1 MKKSFGHTFHIPVL
15 GVGYSVDAP
24 AKVAKFGI
32 SSVIS
37 LVDDTLLEHL
47 RKYYSE
53 KMNLPYQKI
62 ISSDEDSRA
71 RRTTSYLNMIKRIVK
86 EQFEK
91 LKNSAFETGSE
102 ITKYFEMLPDMC
114 ELKKKY
120 NEMICSTDIIKRDKL
135 QNWLRE
141 NIYPGAI
148 EVNIMTKLDKANY
161 NHDGSQLSVEFNDAH
176 ASLRGFALSDLES
189 TIVFSAGM
197 NPKLFSCMESFNDFY
212 PKQNGSFKKKIA
224 IKVSDFRSAFIQGKF
239 LAKKGLWVSEY
250 RIESGLNCGGHA
262 FASDGY
268 LLGPILEEFK
278 SRKNELVNSLKE
290 ILLPALNKKGISVDN
305 GKLNFKVTVQ
315 GGVGKTEEHEFLIR
329 YYGVE
334 SVGWGSPFL
343 LVPEVMNVDPGT
355 LQRLCEAGEDDLYL
369 SNVSPLGV
377 PFNSLRNNTKDIE
390 KMDRLERGR
399 PGSPC
404 AKKFLVSNK
413 NYSEKPIC
421 TASIEFMKKI
431 SVLKD
436 NEETEDKFNEEFEKA
451 SEKVCLCEGLSA
463 STLMN
468 YNIADAKQSLAVSVC
483 PGPNLAYY
491 SKVSTLKDM
500 VDHIYGRINLIT
512 DPDRPNMFIK
522 ELSLNI
528 EFIEKKIIAELN
540 TISAHSEEYA
550 NIYYANLIDGI
561 NYYRKIVHEIIEE
574 TEIVRS
580 KIRESLDVLEQRI
593 LLHSLQPV

>member
-1 MKKSFGHTFHIPVL
+1 MKNNFGHTFHIPVL

-37 LVDDTLLEHL
+37 LVDDTLMEHL
-47 RKYYSE
+47 RKYYSQ
-53 KMNLPYQKI
+53 KMSLPYQQI
-62 ISSDEDSRA
+62 TSSEEDSRA
-71 RRTTSYLNMIKRIVK
+71 RRMTAYLNMINQIVK

-91 LKNSAFETGSE
+91 LKNSAFEEGSD
-102 ITKYFEMLPDMC
+102 ITKYFEMLPEMC
-114 ELKKKY
+114 ELKEKY
-120 NEMICSTDIIKRDKL
+120 NDMIGSADIILKDKL

-141 NIYPGAI
+141 NIYPGSI

-161 NHDGSQLSVEFNDAH
+161 NHEGSQMPIEFNDAH
-176 ASLRGFALSDLES
+176 ASFRGFALSALES

-197 NPKLFSCMESFNDFY
+197 NPKLFSYIESFKDFY
-212 PKQNGSFKKKIA
+212 PLPDGSFKKKIA

-262 FASDGY
+262 FASDGF

-278 SRKNELVNSLKE
+278 NRKSELVDSLKE
-290 ILLPALNKKGISVDN
+290 LLLPALNKKGIPVDN
-305 GKLNFKVTVQ
+305 QKLNFKVTVQ
-315 GGVGKTEEHEFLIR
+315 GGVGKTEEHEFLRR
-329 YYGVE
+329 YYKVE

-343 LVPEVMNVDPGT
+343 LVPEVMNVDPDT

-413 NYSEKPIC
+413 NYTEKPIC

-451 SEKVCLCEGLSA
+451 SEKACLCEGLSA
-463 STLMN
+463 STYIN
-468 YNIADAKQSLAVSVC
+468 YNIEEAKQSLAVSVC

-491 SKVSTLKDM
+491 SKVSTLKEM

-512 DPDRPNMFIK
+512 DPHRPNMFIK
-522 ELSLNI
+522 ELSLNLD
-528 EFIEKKIIAELN
+528 FIEKKIEDSLN
-540 TISAHSEEYA
+540 SISAQTEAYV
-550 NIYYANLIDGI
+550 NTYYNNLLDGL
-561 NYYRKIVHEIIEE
+561 NYYRKIIPEIMEE
-574 TEIVRS
+574 TELVRS
-580 KIRESLDVLEQRI
+580 KILESLDFLEQRI
-593 LLHSLQPV
+593 LIHSLQPA

>member
-1 MKKSFGHTFHIPVL
+1 MKNNLGHTFHIPVL

-24 AKVAKFGI
+24 VKVAKYGI

-37 LVDDTLLEHL
+37 LVDDSLLEHL

-53 KMNLPYQKI
+53 KLNLPYKQI
-62 ISSDEDSRA
+62 TSSEEDSRA
-71 RRTTSYLNMIKRIVK
+71 RRTTAYLNMINYIVK

-91 LKNSAFETGSE
+91 LKNSAFEEGSE
-102 ITKYFEMLPDMC
+102 ITKYFEMLPEIC

-120 NEMICSTDIIKRDKL
+120 NEMIVSDDTVIKDKL

-141 NIYPGAI
+141 NIFPGSI

-161 NHDGSQLSVEFNDAH
+161 NRDNSQLPIEFNDAH
-176 ASLRGFALSDLES
+176 ASLRGFALSNLES

-197 NPKLFSCMESFNDFY
+197 NPKLFSYMESFKDFY
-212 PKQNGSFKKKIA
+212 PLPDGSFKKKIA

-262 FASDGY
+262 FASDGIV
-268 LLGPILEEFK
+268 LGPILEEFK
-278 SRKNELVNSLKE
+278 NRKNELVNSLKE
-290 ILLPALNKKGISVDN
+290 IFIPSLNKKEYLIDN
-305 GKLNFKVTVQ
+305 EKVNFKVTVQ
-315 GGVGKTEEHEFLIR
+315 GGVGKTEEHEFLRR

-343 LVPEVMNVDPGT
+343 LVPEVMNVDPDT
-355 LQRLCEAGEDDLYL
+355 LRRLCDAGEDDLYL

-390 KMDRLERGR
+390 KMDRIERGR

-404 AKKFLVSNK
+404 TKKFLVSNK
-413 NYSEKPIC
+413 NYTEKPIC

-431 SVLKD
+431 SILKNND
-436 NEETEDKFNEEFEKA
+436 ATEDKFDEEYEKA

-468 YNIADAKQSLAVSVC
+468 YNITEAKQSMAVSIC

-491 SKVSTLKDM
+491 SKVSTLRNM
-500 VDHIYGRINLIT
+500 IDHIYGRINLIT
-512 DPDRPNMFIK
+512 DPERPNMFIK

-528 EFIEKKIIAELN
+528 DFIEKIIIAGLN
-540 TISAHSEEYA
+540 SFSAQSEEYA
-550 NIYYANLIDGI
+550 NKYYANLLDGL
-561 NYYRKIVHEIIEE
+561 NYYKKIIPDILEE

-580 KIRESLDVLEQRI
+580 KIRESLDMLEQRI

>member
-1 MKKSFGHTFHIPVL
+1 
-15 GVGYSVDAP
+15 
-24 AKVAKFGI
+24 
-32 SSVIS
+32 
-37 LVDDTLLEHL
+37 
-47 RKYYSE
+47 
-53 KMNLPYQKI
+53 
-62 ISSDEDSRA
+62 
-71 RRTTSYLNMIKRIVK
+71 MINRIVK

-91 LKNSAFETGSE
+91 LKSSAFETGSE

-120 NEMICSTDIIKRDKL
+120 HEMIGSSDSIIKDKL

-141 NIYPGAI
+141 NIYPGEI

-161 NHDGSQLSVEFNDAH
+161 YHDGTQLPVEFNDAH
-176 ASLRGFALSDLES
+176 ASFRGFALSDLES

-197 NPKLFSCMESFNDFY
+197 NPKLFSYMESFKNFY
-212 PKQNGSFKKKIA
+212 PLQDCTFKKKIA

-278 SRKNELVNSLKE
+278 SRKNELVGSLKE
-290 ILLPALNKKGISVDN
+290 ILIPALNKKGIPFDSE
-305 GKLNFKVTVQ
+305 KLNFKVTVQ
-315 GGVGKTEEHEFLIR
+315 GGVGKTEEHEFLRR

-343 LVPEVMNVDPGT
+343 LVPEVMNVDPDT
-355 LQRLCEAGEDDLYL
+355 LHRLCEAGEDDLYL

-377 PFNSLRNNTKDIE
+377 PFNSLRNNTKDSE

-404 AKKFLVSNK
+404 TKKFLVSNK
-413 NYSEKPIC
+413 NYTEKPIC

-512 DPDRPNMFIK
+512 DPERPNMFIK
-522 ELSLNI
+522 ELKLNI
-528 EFIEKKIIAELN
+528 DFIEKKITSELN
-540 TISAHSEEYA
+540 SILARSEDYA

-561 NYYRKIVHEIIEE
+561 NYYRKIVSEIKEE

-580 KIRESLDVLEQRI
+580 KIRESLDELEQRI
-593 LLHSLQPV
+593 LQHSLQPV

>member
-1 MKKSFGHTFHIPVL
+1 
-15 GVGYSVDAP
+15 
-24 AKVAKFGI
+24 
-32 SSVIS
+32 
-37 LVDDTLLEHL
+37 
-47 RKYYSE
+47 
-53 KMNLPYQKI
+53 
-62 ISSDEDSRA
+62 
-71 RRTTSYLNMIKRIVK
+71 
-86 EQFEK
+86 
-91 LKNSAFETGSE
+91 
-102 ITKYFEMLPDMC
+102 MLPDMSI
-114 ELKKKY
+114 LKKKY
-120 NEMICSTDIIKRDKL
+120 NEMNSTTDAVIKNKL

-161 NHDGSQLSVEFNDAH
+161 SHDGTQLPIEFNDAH
-176 ASLRGFALSDLES
+176 ASLRGFAMSDLES
-189 TIVFSAGM
+189 TIIFSAGM
-197 NPKLFSCMESFNDFY
+197 NPKLFSYMESCKDFF
-212 PKQNGSFKKKIA
+212 PLHDGSFKKKIA

-250 RIESGLNCGGHA
+250 RVESGLNCGGHA

-278 SRKNELVNSLKE
+278 NRNDELVKSLKE
-290 ILLPALNKKGISVDN
+290 ILIPALNKKEIPVDN
-305 GKLNFKVTVQ
+305 EKLNFKVTVQ
-315 GGVGKTEEHEFLIR
+315 GGVGKTEEHEFLRR

-343 LVPEVMNVDPGT
+343 LVPEVMNVDPDT
-355 LQRLCEAGEDDLYL
+355 LHRLCEAGEDDLYL

-390 KMDRLERGR
+390 KMDRLERRR

-413 NYSEKPIC
+413 NYTEKPIC
-421 TASIEFMKKI
+421 TASMEFMKKI

-463 STLMN
+463 STYIN
-468 YNIADAKQSLAVSVC
+468 YNIEEAKQSIAVSVC

-491 SKVSTLKDM
+491 SKVSTLREM

-512 DPDRPNMFIK
+512 DPERPNMFIK

-528 EFIEKKIIAELN
+528 DFIEKKIEDSLN
-540 TISAHSEEYA
+540 SISAQTEAYVTT
-550 NIYYANLIDGI
+550 YYTNLIDGL
-561 NYYRKIVHEIIEE
+561 NYYRIIIPEIIEE

-580 KIRESLDVLEQRI
+580 KILESLNLLEQRI